1 MLRGASLTLPTS
13 LMGMLVVFRPCFT
26 APTFRTFC
34 ALGSGL
40 LAQTGRRTVCG
51 MLTGAGLARCWSHH
65 RAHRFF
71 SHARWSVEQVSAVL
85 TRLVV
90 ELLVPAGEPVLVAVD
105 DTLLKRSGPTVHAA
119 SWFHDGSATGGHQVG
134 FGNNWVVAAIVVR
147 LPFLRRPVALP
158 VGFALV
164 RKDTDAASRL
174 SLGRGLVAAVSA
186 AVPGRLVHVVA
197 DSAYAGKALRGLPT
211 HITWTTRLRANAAL
225 FTPAP
230 PRTGKRGRPR
240 LKGDRLPSL
249 QSLAASTPFSPTTVA
264 RYGSTATVATAV
276 IRCLWYGAFGAQPVQ
291 VVLLRDEATTGYD
304 IALISTDLTATAT
317 EVIARY
323 AARWS
328 IEVAFEDAKQ
338 TTGVGQARNRLC
350 PAVQRTV
357 PFGLI
362 WSTLA
367 ICWYAHA
374 GYDPGDVD
382 HARAQ
387 APWYRTKAQPSVADM
402 LSKLRRV
409 IITTQF
415 RRTDPQPATP
425 TEINILRLAWADI
438 AA

>member
-338 TTGVGQARNRLC
+338 TTGVGQARNRLH

>member
-1 MLRGASLTLPTS
+1 MLRGPSLTLPPS

-34 ALGSGL
+34 ALGAGL
-40 LAQTGRRTVCG
+40 LTQTGRRTVCG
-51 MLTGAGLARCWSHH
+51 MLTGAGLARYWSHH

-71 SHARWSVEQVSAVL
+71 SHARWSVEQLSTVL

-90 ELLVPAGEPVLVAVD
+90 ELLIPAGEPVLVAVD
-105 DTLLKRSGPTVHAA
+105 DTLLKRSGPKVHAA
-119 SWFHDGSATGGHQVG
+119 SWFHDGSANSGHQVG
-134 FGNNWVVAAIVVR
+134 YGNNWVIAAIVVR
-147 LPFLRRPVALP
+147 LPFLRRPLALP

-164 RKDTDAASRL
+164 CKDTDAASRL
-174 SLGRGLVAAVSA
+174 SLGRGLVAAVAA
-186 AVPGRLVHVVA
+186 AVPGRIVHVVA

-249 QSLAASTPFSPTTVA
+249 SALAATTAFTPTTVA
-264 RYGSTATVATAV
+264 RYGATTTVATAV
-276 IRCLWYGAFGAQPVQ
+276 IGCLWYGAFGTQPVQ
-291 VVLLRDEATTGYD
+291 VILLRDGATTGYD
-304 IALISTDLTATAT
+304 IALISTDLTATPAQ
-317 EVIARY
+317 VVARY

-338 TTGVGQARNRLC
+338 TTGVGQARNRVR
-350 PAVQRTV
+350 PAVARTV

-362 WSTLA
+362 WSSLT
-367 ICWYAHA
+367 ICWYASA
-374 GYDPGDVD
+374 GYDPADVE

-402 LSKLRRV
+402 LTKLRRV

-425 TEINILRLAWADI
+425 AEINILRLAWTDI